1 MKKLTHC
8 KKCKKQ
14 FEIWRSYRMCTNLGC
29 IEYNKPI
36 GAKVVR
42 KKIQKSQEEEE

>member
-1 MKKLTHC
+1 MAKYTTCKSCRRPLEVVQFIKK
-8 KKCKKQ
+8 
-14 FEIWRSYRMCTNLGC
+14 CTNLGC

-42 KKIQKSQEEEE
+42 KKIQKSQEEE